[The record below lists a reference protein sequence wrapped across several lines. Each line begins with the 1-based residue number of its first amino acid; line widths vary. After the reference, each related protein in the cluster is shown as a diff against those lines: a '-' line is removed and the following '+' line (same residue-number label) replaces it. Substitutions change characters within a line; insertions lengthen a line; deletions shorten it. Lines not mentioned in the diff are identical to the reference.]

1 MTRQDQL
8 APGMAEAIRT
18 HESLS
23 DAEAATFWAEGADW
37 VPTEDTDYTGAAGQP
52 QAARVYHGAA
62 KGPVALYIH
71 GGGWTG
77 GSIALNERACQ
88 IMARDS
94 GCTVVSISYRL
105 APEHPFPAG
114 LQDCRAAIDQFCA
127 RFAGRPFVLSGASA
141 GGNLALALAFDR
153 PVQGLLLYYGVFGD
167 DFETSSYRHYAE
179 GYGLTRARMQ
189 ELFTLYDPQGHHA
202 HDLRLC
208 PLKATDGQFRRLP
221 PTCLIAAGLDVL
233 RDDTT
238 ALADRLRRL
247 DIPHSLHVEPG
258 VTHGFINRGRLVPAA
273 DACLTRAARFLADPE
288 QP

>member
-1 MTRQDQL
+1 MTEEDQL

-18 HESLS
+18 HENLS
-23 DAEAATFWAEGADW
+23 DSEAATFWAEGADW
-37 VPTEDTDYTGAAGQP
+37 APTEDTDYTGAAGQS
-52 QAARVYHGAA
+52 QAARVYNGAA
-62 KGPVALYIH
+62 SGPVMLYIH

-94 GCTVVSISYRL
+94 GCTVISISYRL

-114 LQDCRAAIDQFCA
+114 LEDCRAALDQF
-127 RFAGRPFVLSGASA
+127 RDRYPERPFVLAGASA
-141 GGNLALALAFDR
+141 GGNLALALAFDA
-153 PVQGLLLYYGVFGD
+153 PVQGLVLFYGVFGD
-167 DFETSSYRHYAE
+167 DFESPSYRRYAE
-179 GYGLTRARMQ
+179 GFGLTRARMQ
-189 ELFTLYDPQGHHA
+189 ELFSLYDPQGA
-202 HDLRLC
+202 HVTDPRLC
-208 PLKATDGQFRRLP
+208 PLKASDGQLRLLP
-221 PTCLIAAGLDVL
+221 PSCLIAAGIDVL

-238 ALADRLRRL
+238 TLAERLTL
-247 DIPHSLHVEPG
+247 LSIPHSLHVEPG